1 MAHVRLHVHEF
12 GPGAG
17 RTIVA
22 LHGVTGLA
30 QVFRRLADRLPD
42 FRLVAPDLRGHGA
55 SGKEPP
61 WDLSIHLRDLRETLD
76 AMGIS
81 RAPFIGYSFGG
92 RLAVEMLAADRS
104 RIEKLVLLDPALQ
117 MDPRD
122 VTTRTEQL
130 LADLTLLDSLEAED
144 VVEGSEADEKLTLSS
159 VHQAK
164 GLEYRAVFLIWLADG
179 RFPSAPALRAQDG
192 EEEERRLFYVAVTRA
207 KDELYL
213 TYPMMQ
219 EERRPTRSGA
229 SSSRTSRSFWR
240 VRELVA
246 TVRNAA
252 PRVSCFRQA
261 RRRSLPLLYG
271 AR

>member
-1 MAHVRLHVHEF
+1 MMAHVRLHVHEF

-17 RTIVA
+17 RTVVA

-92 RLAVEMLAADRS
+92 RLAVELLAADRS

-130 LADLTLLDSLEAED
+130 LTDLSYGSAAEAI
-144 VVEGSEADEKLTLSS
+144 EARSTTAPYAPPEHFELWSKDL
-159 VHQAK
+159 VA
-164 GLEYRAVFLIWLADG
+164 GADG
-179 RFPSAPALRAQDG
+179 RLRLPFSRAAAIAIYGELTTPPPPFGSLRIPTLLILGAESTMVKPAQI
-192 EEEERRLFYVAVTRA
+192 ERYRYELGDFLEVKTVRA
-207 KDELYL
+207 KHQLIGDAADEV
-213 TYPMMQ
+213 
-219 EERRPTRSGA
+219 A
-229 SSSRTSRSFWR
+229 AA
-240 VRELVA
+240 VREFL
-246 TVRNAA
+246 TH
-252 PRVSCFRQA
+252 
-261 RRRSLPLLYG
+261 
-271 AR
+271 